1 MFNCCMCWYVK
12 KKLYIEFHVYVSKF
26 ILNKSYIMDFVP
38 ISAKV
43 VSQNMLVGT
52 SMNQIKNNL
61 KVTSYEPH

>member
-12 KKLYIEFHVYVSKF
+12 KKPYIEFHVYVSRF